1 LIAFGLKK
9 DGVELR
15 RASDP
20 SRPGKRLRPTGGE
33 VKALAFS
40 RDGRT
45 LAAVTLD
52 GMATL
57 WDVESRSIR
66 RGPFAVDVWRAL
78 GVSFSTDGTL
88 LATAGSE
95 GVRLWDAATGGAFGR
110 IGERSAADDVAFSP
124 TAPIVAFV
132 RDAWVA
138 GDTPG
143 GTGRAIAEIWD
154 VSDRSRIRTLQI
166 NANAPDRDSG
176 LGYTLAFSPDGH
188 MLATAG
194 DDPLVRLWDV
204 RTGRLIREFQ
214 QNVGGVLRL
223 EFSPD
228 GRILAISGKP
238 DASLWDV
245 ATGTQVGRLS
255 GGSRKAML
263 DLSLDGRHLLVTN
276 GNGQGAVW
284 DIDPASWARRACA
297 LANRTLSRE
306 EWEKFLPGRPYEPT
320 CKG

>member
-1 LIAFGLKK
+1 
-9 DGVELR
+9 
-15 RASDP
+15 
-20 SRPGKRLRPTGGE
+20 
-33 VKALAFS
+33 
-40 RDGRT
+40 
-45 LAAVTLD
+45 
-52 GMATL
+52 
-57 WDVESRSIR
+57 
-66 RGPFAVDVWRAL
+66 
-78 GVSFSTDGTL
+78 
-88 LATAGSE
+88 
-95 GVRLWDAATGGAFGR
+95 
-110 IGERSAADDVAFSP
+110 
-124 TAPIVAFV
+124 
-132 RDAWVA
+132 
-138 GDTPG
+138 
-143 GTGRAIAEIWD
+143 
-154 VSDRSRIRTLQI
+154 
-166 NANAPDRDSG
+166 
-176 LGYTLAFSPDGH
+176 

-204 RTGRLIREFQ
+204 RTGRLIREFE

-263 DLSLDGRHLLVTN
+263 DFSLDGRHLLVTN